1 MGGSCKRNRFTL
13 FADLELSPPRSPGSL
28 GLGDAADPNRFSL
41 LGDTPGSLGRNDC
54 ADPNNLRSYLG
65 LHITLVPEH
74 DWWLWDYDP
83 NKLLDDPNLSADFVS
98 EAHRSLKRS
107 VNMGLRP
114 RVHEAYR
121 SPEESDRKWKKWKE
135 GKGGRAA
142 PAWASCHNY
151 GLAMDVYLYDKNAKY
166 IDNHVKGWYREY
178 KRLASAASGCIWG
191 ENFGDGDA
199 DHFEYHPKWISGA
212 DGKLLHKVK
221 EWAIEAALAVPG
233 AGTLPNGQFG
243 PVTEPDRSQ
252 WMPFFW
258 WAAGAGG
265 TPPPGDF
272 LNKKPVPN

>member
-1 MGGSCKRNRFTL
+1 L
-13 FADLELSPPRSPGSL
+13 L
-28 GLGDAADPNRFSL
+28 GLDDAADPNGFSL

-65 LHITLVPEH
+65 LNITLVPENE
-74 DWWLWDYDP
+74 WGFWDYDP
-83 NKLLDDPNLSADFVS
+83 NRLLEDPSLSPDFVA

-107 VNMGLRP
+107 VDLGLRA

-121 SPEESDRKWKKWKE
+121 SPEESDRKRKKWKE

-166 IDNHVKGWYREY
+166 IDNHVKGWYRLY
-178 KRLASAASGCIWG
+178 KRLASAASGCVWG

-199 DHFEYHPKWISGA
+199 DHFEYHPNWIRGA
-212 DGKLLHKVK
+212 DGKLLGKVK
-221 EWAIEAALAVPG
+221 EWAIKAALSIPG
-233 AGTLPNGQFG
+233 KGTLPNGQLG
-243 PVTEPDRSQ
+243 PVPEPDMSA
-252 WMPFFW
+252 WLPFFW

-272 LNKKPVPN
+272 LSKNPPPK